1 MRGRVVAFVVLSA
14 VAQPVFSIA
23 QEPSAG
29 KKLYLT
35 YCTGC
40 HGASGKGDGPA
51 GKTLTVKPADH
62 TDAKKMGQYSD
73 DHLFTVIAKGGAM
86 VGRSVQMPA
95 WGAVLKDSQIRELV
109 DYIKTLAATPRDA
122 QAPTLK

>member
-29 KKLYLT
+29 KKLYLA